1 MPGFGSDKT
10 SCADRPRQGQGMSL
24 DYCRPIV
31 CANPDTG
38 WLPFSAFRSSRQRG
52 LSVPTGKPFSSAFM
66 HGPLQHKLALEDFW
80 KDFGGWYPRRD
91 YSRFSASFKL
101 ARLNQMAALVIEYK
115 KQNGS
120 STRRSEF
127 NEVKSRLCRDPIG
140 SPCFV
145 CGKQGRARHHIIQLQ
160 NGGINAR
167 RNLVILCEP
176 CHAEIHPWLK

>member
-1 MPGFGSDKT
+1 
-10 SCADRPRQGQGMSL
+10 MSL

-31 CANPDTG
+31 CAEPDTG
-38 WLPFSAFRSSRQRG
+38 WIPFSAFRSSRQRG

-66 HGPLQHKLALEDFW
+66 NGHLQHKLALEDFW

-176 CHAEIHPWLK
+176 CHAKIHPWLK